1 MNDAY
6 AYWRAALA
14 ASQGRGEWPPIHEG
28 DPQPGYYRKRAR
40 KGGPWLPVAIWERD
54 GELVATVDGKPV
66 APAEIWTWV
75 ADKPVAY
82 EDFRERT
89 ETGRWPGEAP
99 EPQPAPAIGHNQPPS
114 DPLEIMRAR
123 IEEQVRLVEDW
134 LELHQNE
141 VRDQA
146 EADQLAD
153 MLNTLRELAK
163 EADAERKR
171 EKQPHLDAC
180 REVDGRWRPVI
191 ERPKVLASQAK
202 RLLTAW
208 LRKRRE
214 EEKAQAK
221 AALDAGAKEVKA
233 SPAAGHAKRKVVLR
247 TRKVAVIEDW
257 QATTL
262 HFIDSEELRAV
273 VQKLANAAVRSGQAV
288 PGVRVE
294 TEETAA

>member
-1 MNDAY
+1 MSDAY
-6 AYWRAALA
+6 AYWRQALA
-14 ASQGRGEWPPIHEG
+14 ASQGKGEWPPVHEG
-28 DPQPGYYRKRAR
+28 DPQPGYYRKRAH
-40 KGGPWLPVAIWERD
+40 KGGPWLPVAIWEKD

-66 APAEIWTWV
+66 DPAEIWTWV

-82 EDFRERT
+82 EEFRERMD
-89 ETGRWPGEAP
+89 TGRWPGEAP
-99 EPQPAPAIGHNQPPS
+99 EPQPTPVIGHNQPPS
-114 DPLEIMRAR
+114 APLEVMRAR
-123 IEEQVRLVEDW
+123 IEEQVRVVEDW

-141 VRDQA
+141 VHNQA

-180 REVDGRWRPVI
+180 REVDGKWRPII
-191 ERPKVLASQAK
+191 EQPKTLAARVRDVLA
-202 RLLTAW
+202 AW
-208 LRKRRE
+208 LKTS
-214 EEKAQAK
+214 
-221 AALDAGAKEVKA
+221 GATG
-233 SPAAGHAKRKVVLR
+233 AGHAKRKVVLR

-257 QATTL
+257 RAATL

-273 VQKLANAAVRSGQAV
+273 VQKLANAAVRSGQTV